1 MEGEREK
8 IEVVDKPTNLKFDSN
23 FESGNLDMV
32 IKHQTTHDYDL
43 FIRTDTNSQWKQN
56 WFYFRI

>member
-56 WFYFRI
+56 